1 MIRSACAYLFGVHFL
16 FPDQPWW
23 VAVTLVNA
31 GMMLWLSWRP
41 SPRIDLA
48 GISEY
53 LYFGVAALSSLFRAS
68 PFWITPFDFA
78 LALTA
83 CLFTFSLVP
92 RGSHRVFAVGI
103 GVALAGVLCAAGL
116 ADWPGYSAAAYHAR
130 IYAAVLLLG
139 VSAACVAE
147 SWVRGHALDWRAVI
161 AIAWFLT
168 LFLTLV
174 QWRTDVQSA
183 GYWRQYWHV
192 ALAGKIAAGGCLA
205 GWIWT
210 GREG

>member
-1 MIRSACAYLFGVHFL
+1 MTAALAYLFQINHPTPEKL
-16 FPDQPWW
+16 AW
-23 VAVTLVNA
+23 VAVTIVNA
-31 GMMLWLSWRP
+31 GMMLWLHFRREPSWF
-41 SPRIDLA
+41 
-48 GISEY
+48 G
-53 LYFGVAALSSLFRAS
+53 LYMFCAALSSLLRAS
-68 PFWITPFDFA
+68 PIWVTPLDLA
-78 LALTA
+78 LAMTA
-83 CLFTFSLVP
+83 VAFTFSLVP

-147 SWVRGHALDWRAVI
+147 SWVRWHALDWRAVI
-161 AIAWFLT
+161 AVAWFLT

-174 QWRTDVQSA
+174 QWRTDVETA

-192 ALAGKIAAGGCLA
+192 ALAGKVAAGCCLG